1 MPPRSLSALVGAVAL
16 GGCSFLGIRTVEEPS
31 YTVVDRLGGSIPVE
45 VRRYPPRLAAE
56 TVVDARGG
64 TWKAES
70 DAFGILAGF
79 IFGGNRQRQEVAM
92 TAPVEVAPGSAR
104 VAMTAPVETAAA
116 EGDRLV
122 MRFLMPTAYTRDTLP
137 VPTDDR
143 VRIVEL
149 PERTLAVLRFTGRG
163 TPEAVVERQTELL
176 KALAGSAWKP
186 AGEPTALFY
195 DPPWTIPFLRR
206 NEVAVPVER

>member
-1 MPPRSLSALVGAVAL
+1 MPRSLSALVGAVAL

-92 TAPVEVAPGSAR
+92 TAPVEVTVSDKVVGIGSGLRWPPVTRPGVGSGRAWR
-104 VAMTAPVETAAA
+104 V
-116 EGDRLV
+116 
-122 MRFLMPTAYTRDTLP
+122 
-137 VPTDDR
+137 
-143 VRIVEL
+143 
-149 PERTLAVLRFTGRG
+149 
-163 TPEAVVERQTELL
+163 
-176 KALAGSAWKP
+176 
-186 AGEPTALFY
+186 
-195 DPPWTIPFLRR
+195 
-206 NEVAVPVER
+206 

>member
-1 MPPRSLSALVGAVAL
+1 M
-16 GGCSFLGIRTVEEPS
+16 
-31 YTVVDRLGGSIPVE
+31 
-45 VRRYPPRLAAE
+45 
-56 TVVDARGG
+56 DARGG

-70 DAFGILAGF
+70 DAFGLLAGF

-92 TAPVEVAPGSAR
+92 TAPVEVAPGSAK

-163 TPEAVVERQTELL
+163 TPAAVVERQTELL